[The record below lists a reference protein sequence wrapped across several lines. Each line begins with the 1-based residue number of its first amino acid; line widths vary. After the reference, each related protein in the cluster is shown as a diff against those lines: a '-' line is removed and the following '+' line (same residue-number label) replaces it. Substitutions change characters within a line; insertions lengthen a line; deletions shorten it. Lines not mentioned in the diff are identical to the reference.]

1 MAQLTEKQAPWTP
14 LLLEFKRQKTRVAHA
29 VYMEQHIRNILAYRA
44 TETLQ
49 EVAQI
54 KNSEAMGRLNRSMF
68 GPFSHY
74 WRERRCETEVPT
86 RLIAGLKQ
94 QL

>member
-1 MAQLTEKQAPWTP
+1 MKHECFPERKEPEKSAVNQDTVEMAQLTEKQAPWTP

-49 EVAQI
+49 EVAHIQ
-54 KNSEAMGRLNRSMF
+54 
-68 GPFSHY
+68 
-74 WRERRCETEVPT
+74 
-86 RLIAGLKQ
+86 
-94 QL
+94 